1 MCMAVHHFSNDF
13 LLPSISS
20 QHYTVLKFVATKWLL
35 FFGRVLGDG
44 LPNDRYMN
52 YLLWPNF
59 HFSGRFRADV
69 STVNNIPTNFD
80 TENVLKRER
89 SRRNWNPDGTNEWSV
104 TGSVTGLCYADGTCV
119 EKKENEQFL
128 GAHIQGRYKS
138 KLNLNMGILV
148 TEPGS
153 EGIRNS
159 AASPPSPPPNTA

>member
-1 MCMAVHHFSNDF
+1 
-13 LLPSISS
+13 
-20 QHYTVLKFVATKWLL
+20 
-35 FFGRVLGDG
+35 
-44 LPNDRYMN
+44 MN

-89 SRRNWNPDGTNEWSV
+89 SKRNWNPDGTNEWSV

-119 EKKENEQFL
+119 EKKESEQFL
-128 GAHIQGRYKS
+128 GAPIKGTYS

-148 TEPGS
+148 TVPGF
-153 EGIRNS
+153 
-159 AASPPSPPPNTA
+159 

>member
-1 MCMAVHHFSNDF
+1 
-13 LLPSISS
+13 
-20 QHYTVLKFVATKWLL
+20 
-35 FFGRVLGDG
+35 
-44 LPNDRYMN
+44 MN
-52 YLLWPNF
+52 YLLWPHF

-119 EKKENEQFL
+119 EEKKNEQLL
-128 GAHIQGRYKS
+128 GAPIEGTFES

-148 TEPGS
+148 TRPGS
-153 EGIRNS
+153 QGIRNS
-159 AASPPSPPPNTA
+159 APAPPPPNTV

>member
-1 MCMAVHHFSNDF
+1 MCMPVHHFSNDF

-20 QHYTVLKFVATKWLL
+20 QHYIVLKFVATKWLL

-44 LPNDRYMN
+44 LPNDPYMN

-89 SRRNWNPDGTNEWSV
+89 SKRNWNPDGTNEWSV

-128 GAHIQGRYKS
+128 RAPIKGTYS

-148 TEPGS
+148 TVPGS
-153 EGIRNS
+153 
-159 AASPPSPPPNTA
+159 